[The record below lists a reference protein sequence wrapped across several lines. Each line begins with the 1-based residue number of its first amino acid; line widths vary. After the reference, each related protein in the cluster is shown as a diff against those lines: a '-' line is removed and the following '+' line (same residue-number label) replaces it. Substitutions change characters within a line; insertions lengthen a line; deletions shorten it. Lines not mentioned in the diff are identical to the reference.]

1 MRSKAKGKR
10 QKSSEW
16 SGRRST
22 LKRWQWTSYVVFC
35 CLLVFLVCVR
45 CCYCYCC
52 CRSTVCST
60 VCYGSRATRQE
71 LAAAT
76 KTVRI
81 NCVTNQAKQK
91 KSWKNFNWDK
101 QQLSSSSTY
110 KHPHTHSIYLQKC
123 LRWPAWCSSAL
134 GSYSSCSC
142 SSPWPFYSVC
152 ECEREGRQQQG
163 TLAKMKIKK

>member
-1 MRSKAKGKR
+1 MVSYNERAYKERERERQVLNKETIEQCERAWQAPESTSVRVRETDWLLLQTQQQGKQTGAARYDAMRSKAKGKR

-60 VCYGSRATRQE
+60 VCYGSRATHQE

-81 NCVTNQAKQK
+81 NCATN
-91 KSWKNFNWDK
+91 
-101 QQLSSSSTY
+101 
-110 KHPHTHSIYLQKC
+110 
-123 LRWPAWCSSAL
+123 
-134 GSYSSCSC
+134 
-142 SSPWPFYSVC
+142 
-152 ECEREGRQQQG
+152 
-163 TLAKMKIKK
+163 